1 MSNGPLRRRPS
12 RIPFRR
18 RRGWAWVRLL
28 RPVATLTGTA
38 TAVAFAFI
46 LEDGTPTWHEALR
59 VGVVMAAVL
68 GSAATLNDILDL
80 DHDRDAH
87 IWRPLPA
94 GLVRS
99 EQAWRLALVLA
110 VVAVAASATL
120 GWRSFLLTTAGLS
133 LAYVYSA
140 RLKATPLS
148 WLPLALAFAIVP
160 VWVADSVDRFDDVLW
175 WSLPVGLAGGIAM
188 HLALK
193 LPDYERDDE
202 ERSRNVLHWFTI
214 DYALPVTWGAVGVY
228 IVVAVASANIENLR
242 VEWLAPPVAIALS
255 LTLAMMVALSF
266 RVTERRLLVQRWLVG
281 GAVVALSFGWLGS
294 IIP

>member
-80 DHDRDAH
+80 DHDRDD
-87 IWRPLPA
+87 IWRPPPRWTGTVRA
-94 GLVRS
+94 GM
-99 EQAWRLALVLA
+99 AALVLA

-160 VWVADSVDRFDDVLW
+160 RLGGGLRGPLRRRALVVVARG
-175 WSLPVGLAGGIAM
+175 PRRRHRHA
-188 HLALK
+188 LALK
-193 LPDYERDDE
+193 LPDSERDDE
-202 ERSRNVLHWFTI
+202 ERSRNVLHGSPLTTRCR
-214 DYALPVTWGAVGVY
+214 LPGAVGVY
-228 IVVAVASANIENLR
+228 MGRLGEHRESAWSGWR
-242 VEWLAPPVAIALS
+242 RPSLS
-255 LTLAMMVALSF
+255 PSLS
-266 RVTERRLLVQRWLVG
+266 R
-281 GAVVALSFGWLGS
+281 S
-294 IIP
+294 P